1 MTNVHERMASS
12 HIVIHPFALFSLIAS
27 MTMLLRFHAQP
38 AYISMS
44 TAVHASGQKQQDVKG
59 VKLVLVRFVNV
70 FRFPLVNTHKKFVC
84 AGLPNQGLK
93 MVNLVVHRIALKLA
107 ILKVRQ
113 LHIQSSH
120 IQQIARNSMYA

>member
-1 MTNVHERMASS
+1 MTNVHARMASS

-70 FRFPLVNTHKKFVC
+70 FRFPLVNTHKKFVF